1 MEMKKHENPPIFS
14 TNWQIYRI
22 SQSLKQLTR
31 EETPKKRSRT
41 RLWVA
46 LGVSMLSIATLFIV
60 MPEMADVPKLMA
72 YLGNKLTDI
81 LELITRALSST

>member
-1 MEMKKHENPPIFS
+1 MEMKKDEDPPIFS

-22 SQSLKQLTR
+22 SPPEKPLTR

-60 MPEMADVPKLMA
+60 MPEMANLPKLMA

-81 LELITRALSST
+81 LELITRTLSST